1 MDAEAEAEADANGN
15 PTETA
20 SRPKGKSIFASTRS
34 LGLTGSVATE
44 AAGALAALAAGE
56 LAIGAAA
63 PEPLLGRARVVP
75 AVAHSCLANTMVSD
89 VVVTSLACF
98 DTPKSGR
105 KGKRAESLLAWSEAL
120 HAVSI
125 CC

>member
-15 PTETA
+15 RTETA

-34 LGLTGSVATE
+34 LGLTVGVATE
-44 AAGALAALAAGE
+44 AAGALAALAARE
-56 LAIGAAA
+56 LATGTAA
-63 PEPLLGRARVVP
+63 PEPLLGRARAVP
-75 AVAHSCLANTMVSD
+75 AVAHSCLANAMVSD
-89 VVVTSLACF
+89 VVVTLLVCF

-105 KGKRAESLLAWSEAL
+105 KGKRAESLLAWSDAL

>member
-1 MDAEAEAEADANGN
+1 MDAEAEANTNGN
-15 PTETA
+15 STETA
-20 SRPKGKSIFASTRS
+20 SRPKGKSIFASTGS
-34 LGLTGSVATE
+34 LGLTASVATE
-44 AAGALAALAAGE
+44 AAGALAALSAGE
-56 LAIGAAA
+56 LATGAAA

-75 AVAHSCLANTMVSD
+75 AVAHSCLGNAMVSE
-89 VVVTSLACF
+89 VVVTFLIRL

-105 KGKRAESLLAWSEAL
+105 KGKRGESLLARSDAL